1 MRRFSLAM
9 RYVLAPATLILLV
22 EVGGA
27 AAAPDPAAGAAPDAG
42 VHAAEG
48 TALDP
53 IGRTLRVPLDH
64 RHPERGQGSIYYELG
79 APFDPG
85 KPTVLVVADGQ
96 QFYVRRGS
104 IAGLQARL
112 FGDDLNVA
120 GIVGRGFA
128 GDFVNAVVPDPARV
142 DWAAAYT
149 IFNAGQWVGDIDAV
163 RRDLLGDD
171 GEALLYGGS
180 GGGFL
185 LHQYLATHG
194 RFIRRAFSQC
204 AVMRPIEAD
213 LGINHD
219 HFWEEIGRQGGD
231 LQRRLLDALKSRPER
246 RPEIVRILQRQNFFV
261 APDGL
266 AAARAAAIDAIAR
279 DDTTVL
285 RRYREQYQVDAI
297 AELLESPQGVPVRV
311 RIYESVQ
318 PIVGRLS
325 LFPDVIYPNIENEA
339 LVADPLLRIH
349 AAGGIPAPEFDLAR
363 LRDLDTEMFI
373 LAGQRD
379 HTVDY
384 RSQIAL
390 AQTYSNATLFIAD
403 DDHMFARLGAAGLHD
418 SLARTFLRYGPRS
431 REMRRVLEDAA
442 PLRWIEK
449 D

>member
-1 MRRFSLAM
+1 
-9 RYVLAPATLILLV
+9 
-22 EVGGA
+22 VGGA
-27 AAAPDPAAGAAPDAG
+27 ASAADPAAGAAPAAG
-42 VHAAEG
+42 EAVEPAGKAS
-48 TALDP
+48 DP
-53 IGRTLRVPLDH
+53 IGRTLKVPLDH
-64 RHPERGQGSIYYELG
+64 RHPERGEGSIYYELG

-104 IAGLQARL
+104 VAELQERL
-112 FGDDLNVA
+112 FGDGFNVA

-128 GDFVNAVVPDPARV
+128 DDIVNAAVPDPARV

-149 IFNAGQWVGDIDAV
+149 LFNAGQWVGDIDAV

-171 GEALLYGGS
+171 GEALLYGAS

-185 LHQYLATHG
+185 LHQYLAAHG

-204 AVMRPIEAD
+204 AVMRSIEAD

-231 LQRRLLDALKSRPER
+231 LQRRLLGALKSRPER
-246 RPEIVRILQRQNFFV
+246 RPEIIRILQRQNFFV

-279 DDTTVL
+279 DDASVL
-285 RRYREQYQVDAI
+285 QRYREEYQVDAI
-297 AELLESPQGVPVRV
+297 AELLESPRGVPIRV

-325 LFPDVIYPNIENEA
+325 IFPEAIYPNIENEA
-339 LVADPLLRIH
+339 FVAAPLLRFH
-349 AAGGIPAPEFDLAR
+349 EAGGIPAPEFDLAA
-363 LRDLDTEMFI
+363 LRDIDTEMFI
-373 LAGQRD
+373 LAGRRD

-390 AQTYSNATLFIAD
+390 AHAYRNATLFMAD

-431 REMRRVLEDAA
+431 REMRRLLEDAA
-442 PLRWIEK
+442 PLRWIER